1 MAENE
6 EDELPPDS
14 GAHAPESEHGG
25 DEEEVIRKKKKAPN
39 IRVAALNITSFLDM
53 SFCLLTFLILS
64 ASLTPPEG
72 VLSAK
77 LPQGEGG
84 SGPSTDKPPE
94 KELRILLSSN
104 SVESCRIMVEGL
116 PEATPDFKSLT
127 QQLERIQF
135 NDRNP
140 GGVYKPDNPIIIKPD
155 NNAHWQHVVNAFNAA
170 VAAKFS
176 NVSFASPSEPGS
188 EGG

>member
-1 MAENE
+1 MAEE
-6 EDELPPDS
+6 ELI
-14 GAHAPESEHGG
+14 ESESGG
-25 DEEEVIRKKKKAPN
+25 EADGHAEGDHEEEHKRKKRKPTN

-64 ASLTPPEG
+64 ASLTAPEG

-84 SGPSTDKPPE
+84 AVQTDAKPPE

-127 QQLERIQF
+127 AQLERLQF
-135 NDRNP
+135 SDRNP
-140 GGVYKPDNPIIIKPD
+140 NGVYKADNPIIIKPD
-155 NNAHWQHVVNAFNAA
+155 NSCHWQHIVNAFNAA

-176 NVSFASPSEPGS
+176 NVSFASPSRE
-188 EGG
+188 EQ

>member
-1 MAENE
+1 MAEE
-6 EDELPPDS
+6 ELLGEES
-14 GAHAPESEHGG
+14 AGEAEGHAAEGEH
-25 DEEEVIRKKKKAPN
+25 DEEPKRKKRKPTN

-64 ASLTPPEG
+64 ASLTAPEG

-77 LPQGEGG
+77 LPKGEGG
-84 SGPSTDKPPE
+84 NVQLETTPPE

-104 SVESCRIMVEGL
+104 SVDSARIMVEGL

-127 QQLERIQF
+127 AQLERLQF
-135 NDRNP
+135 SERNP
-140 GGVYKPDNPIIIKPD
+140 NGVYKADNPIIIKPD
-155 NNAHWQHVVNAFNAA
+155 DTCHWQHIVNAFNAA

-176 NVSFASPSEPGS
+176 NVSFASPSHTNE
-188 EGG
+188 